1 MPSFSELSSEQKIF
15 RDKAVLS
22 PHFVPSQLLYRD
34 NEVRKVMQAVAP
46 ALHNSK
52 ARNLF
57 VYGKTGTGKTCV
69 AKYVLQKLE
78 EEKNLRAR
86 AVYLNCRIYD
96 SRYKVLQKVISSFS
110 PESAKT
116 GYSFAL
122 LYERFLD
129 WIEGLGDDGADGKH
143 VILVLDEIDVVKD
156 LDNLIYTLTRANDDL
171 KKGSVSIIGISN
183 KVNFKQRLDVRSKSS
198 LCEEE
203 VVFQPYDANQLKG
216 ILSQRLPAAFND
228 GVVQQSALN
237 LAAAIAAA
245 DNGDARYAL
254 SLMLRAGEVAEKKK
268 LDHVSD
274 KEVEEARKAADEDKA
289 AEVVSSL
296 PEHQKLVLYALAVV
310 SEDVQYKKLV
320 EEEGEK
326 YYFSGEVYE
335 RYKAMAKKL
344 GREPRTSRWYREYLH
359 ELETL
364 GLINSIESGKGV
376 RGHATLLR
384 LAYDAQKIK
393 RVIEKTL
400 VGE

>member
-1 MPSFSELSSEQKIF
+1 MPSFSELAAEQKVF

-34 NEVRKVMQAVAP
+34 DEIRKVMQAVAP

-57 VYGKTGTGKTCV
+57 VYGKTGSGKTCV
-69 AKYVLQKLE
+69 AKHVLQKLE

-110 PESAKT
+110 PDSAKT

-129 WIEGLGDDGADGKH
+129 WIEGLGEDGADGKH
-143 VILVLDEIDVVKD
+143 VILVLDEVDVVKD

-171 KKGSVSIIGISN
+171 KKGSVSVIGISN

-203 VVFQPYDANQLKG
+203 AVFQPYDANQLKG
-216 ILSQRLPAAFND
+216 ILSQRLPSAFND
-228 GVVQQSALN
+228 GVVQPSALN
-237 LAAAIAAA
+237 LAAAIAAG

-254 SLMLRAGEVAEKKK
+254 ALLLRAGEVAEKKK

-274 KEVEEARKAADEDKA
+274 KEVEDARKAADEDKA

-310 SEDVQYKKLV
+310 SEDVHYKKLV

-335 RYKAMAKKL
+335 RYRAMAKKM
-344 GREPRTSRWYREYLH
+344 GQEPRTSRWYREYLH

-364 GLINSIESGKGV
+364 GLINSVESGKGV

-384 LAYDAQKIK
+384 LAYDAPKVK
-393 RVIEKTL
+393 RILEKTL